1 MKAIESEFF
10 KWFGM
15 SSQSYCKYDDYI
27 LDSMKEG
34 NLLTNSFYEIS
45 YWLKDR
51 QCFHINLF
59 ENLDMKFGRQTKASI
74 MNTWKI

>member
-1 MKAIESEFF
+1 
-10 KWFGM
+10 
-15 SSQSYCKYDDYI
+15 
-27 LDSMKEG
+27 MKEE

-59 ENLDMKFGRQTKASI
+59 ENLDMKFGRQNRNFHHEYLENLMLTRE
-74 MNTWKI
+74 